1 MIWGC
6 NFGISLT
13 NCKRI
18 NLSLMKNSFYLILL
32 VISLLFQFSCTEE
45 SVTDEFQ
52 DANGNVEEKLIR
64 SVSYVSPEHP
74 EDNITVNFS
83 YNNDGSLNTV
93 SDGTDTSIFLY
104 EDNELNTI
112 TGSNDN
118 LTMEELYQSPY
129 DAFEIGQVVSY
140 DENGNPEIIEFFEEE
155 YDSDFGDY
163 ITKVYTAILDYDDA
177 PNPFY
182 YTTKAAGFIDVLDD
196 VQLNFSLTPQSPE
209 IVQAR
214 LLYPVNNLSQ
224 IIYKNEEGETIY
236 SVNANFDY
244 DEDNYPTSATITAV
258 SVVDSDQGIVSVV
271 FTYED

>member
-1 MIWGC
+1 
-6 NFGISLT
+6 
-13 NCKRI
+13 
-18 NLSLMKNSFYLILL
+18 MKNSFYSTLF
-32 VISLLFQFSCTEE
+32 VISLLFQFSCSEE

-83 YNNDGSLNTV
+83 YNNDGSLSTV
-93 SDGTDTSIFLY
+93 SDGTYTSIFLY

-140 DENGNPEIIEFFEEE
+140 DENGNPEVIEFFEEE

-163 ITKVYTAILDYDDA
+163 ITKVYTATLDYDDA

-182 YTTKAAGFIDVLDD
+182 YTTKAAGLIDVLDD

-236 SVNANFDY
+236 SINANYDY

-258 SVVDSDQGIVSVV
+258 SVLDSDQVIVSVV

>member
-1 MIWGC
+1 MIIMIWGC

-140 DENGNPEIIEFFEEE
+140 DENGNPEIIEFLRRNM
-155 YDSDFGDY
+155 
-163 ITKVYTAILDYDDA
+163 ILILAIISQKFTR
-177 PNPFY
+177 PFLIMMMLR
-182 YTTKAAGFIDVLDD
+182 TL
-196 VQLNFSLTPQSPE
+196 
-209 IVQAR
+209 
-214 LLYPVNNLSQ
+214 LLYHQSSRF
-224 IIYKNEEGETIY
+224 YRC
-236 SVNANFDY
+236 A
-244 DEDNYPTSATITAV
+244 
-258 SVVDSDQGIVSVV
+258 
-271 FTYED
+271 